1 MAEELITKFPDQIG
15 DVSLHAG
22 YGGAFEVS
30 VDGNQ
35 VYSKLQTKRYPELSE
50 IVKPVQEAAEKVA
63 VASGG
68 GG

>member
-15 DVSLHAG
+15 EVSLHAG

-30 VDGNQ
+30 VDGTQ

-50 IVKPVQEAAEKVA
+50 IVKPVQQAVESVAAA
-63 VASGG
+63 TGG
-68 GG
+68 G